1 MTINRGMYKD
11 DWYIYTMGYY
21 STIII
26 NEMTSLAATW
36 MDLTIITLSEVS
48 QRKTNIVI
56 TLIRGI

>member
-1 MTINRGMYKD
+1 MYKD

-36 MDLTIITLSEVS
+36 MDLTIIILSEVS